1 MQAKLAISQD
11 KAGYELANGLKG
23 KEKLPPSDS
32 FLSSLFFFLFAC
44 IFSLSGEPRTDID
57 YGRYIVTLSR
67 EIALNLLNSK
77 PQKKTSSHS
86 D

>member
-32 FLSSLFFFLFAC
+32 FLSSLFFSFLHV
-44 IFSLSGEPRTDID
+44 FSLSRE
-57 YGRYIVTLSR
+57 SR
-67 EIALNLLNSK
+67 EPISTTVAI
-77 PQKKTSSHS
+77 SSPS
-86 D
+86 PGKSL